1 VVNFLAQNAR
11 ILLLTPLR
19 PAETV
24 MKIRK
29 QIYIEP
35 YQEALL
41 KRLTDETGESEA
53 EIIRQAIDQ
62 HARLIKSMTPRPS
75 AWEEEQKFIANLMKR
90 EPVRGGRT
98 WRRKD
103 LYDR

>member
-1 VVNFLAQNAR
+1 
-11 ILLLTPLR
+11 
-19 PAETV
+19 

-41 KRLTDETGESEA
+41 KRLTDETGVSEA

-62 HARLIKSMTPRPS
+62 HARMLKSITPRPS
-75 AWEEEQKFIANLMKR
+75 AWEEEQNFIADLMKQG
-90 EPVRGGRT
+90 PVPGGRI
-98 WRRKD
+98 WRRED
-103 LYDR
+103 LHDR